1 MMKLANASLALSTAT
16 FGLMLGVAQNAEAAS
31 LPYRIPGVTV
41 SSLTG
46 TITHTGGGYNIND
59 MVNGKGLPSNIPS
72 LTGNH
77 AATAAGNSWRSVLSP
92 SYPIGIT
99 FNLNGTREL
108 AGFSFWNASGT
119 QSSSGVRN
127 VTFEYST
134 DGTNFFAL
142 NPISFN
148 GVAGAWTGAFT
159 QGGAAAQLV
168 DFKKVQATH
177 VRFNITSSYGGANRV
192 AINEVQFKAIPE
204 PSASLALLALGLAGV
219 GLRKRI

>member
-1 MMKLANASLALSTAT
+1 
-16 FGLMLGVAQNAEAAS
+16 MLGVAQNAQAA
-31 LPYRIPGVTV
+31 YVVPGVTV

-46 TITHTGGGYNIND
+46 ATTNTSGGYKLQD
-59 MVNGKGLPSNIPS
+59 MVNGKGLPGGIPS

-77 AATAAGNSWRSVLSP
+77 ANTASGNSWRSVLNP
-92 SYPIGIT
+92 KYPVGIT
-99 FNLNGTREL
+99 FNLNGIREL
-108 AGFSFWNASGT
+108 AGLSFWNANSN
-119 QSSSGVRN
+119 QSNSGVKN
-127 VTFEYST
+127 VTFQYST

-142 NPISFN
+142 NPISFK
-148 GVAGAWTGAFT
+148 GVAGAWTGAFD

-168 DFKKVQATH
+168 DFKEVKATH
-177 VRFNITSSYGGANRV
+177 VRFNITSNYFASGTASRI